1 MGIQAETVQ
10 LGHGSGG
17 QMMKRI
23 IDEVFLEAFGSPEL
37 LAGNDAGV
45 AELSPS
51 ATIGTSPSTRKPA
64 THDDTTAQARLAMST
79 DSFVVTPQFFP
90 GGDIGRLAICGTVN
104 DVATSGARPLYLSCG
119 FILEEGYP
127 LADLRRICQSMA
139 VTAREADV
147 RIITGDT
154 KVVERGKA
162 DGVYINTAGV
172 GIVPAGVNLSGS
184 NCLPG
189 DLVLV
194 SGTLATMALPS

>member
-51 ATIGTSPSTRKPA
+51 AAIGASPSTREPA

-90 GGDIGRLAICGTVN
+90 GGDKCDPHGNENKPALLRVMESHHELPVINIYRDPPEHQTAK
-104 DVATSGARPLYLSCG
+104 PLC
-119 FILEEGYP
+119 
-127 LADLRRICQSMA
+127 LRHK
-139 VTAREADV
+139 T
-147 RIITGDT
+147 
-154 KVVERGKA
+154 
-162 DGVYINTAGV
+162 
-172 GIVPAGVNLSGS
+172 
-184 NCLPG
+184 
-189 DLVLV
+189 
-194 SGTLATMALPS
+194 